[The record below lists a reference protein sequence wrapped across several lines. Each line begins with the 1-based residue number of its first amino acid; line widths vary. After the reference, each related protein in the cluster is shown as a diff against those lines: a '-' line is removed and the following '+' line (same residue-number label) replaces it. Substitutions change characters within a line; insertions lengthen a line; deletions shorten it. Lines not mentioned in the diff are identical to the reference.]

1 MRKELESFIDA
12 EGTRFWR
19 VWFQIV
25 RREACVAPGE
35 ISGTQRPDGPFA
47 SVRKSRAIGG
57 IIRADAR
64 PVPVLR
70 TRSPK
75 SHAAHGELGTLVLFA
90 NSRAA
95 PAHLLARCVG
105 GQARRRYGRPS
116 WEGKLRRRRHCRT
129 SGPGNPH
136 DPRSRDDPLRGVE
149 SLGAITWET
158 RSHRNTFPD
167 SRWRRPRCRR
177 GSSACRP

>member
-75 SHAAHGELGTLVLFA
+75 SHAA
-90 NSRAA
+90 
-95 PAHLLARCVG
+95 
-105 GQARRRYGRPS
+105 Q
-116 WEGKLRRRRHCRT
+116 
-129 SGPGNPH
+129 
-136 DPRSRDDPLRGVE
+136 
-149 SLGAITWET
+149 
-158 RSHRNTFPD
+158 
-167 SRWRRPRCRR
+167 
-177 GSSACRP
+177 GSSAPWCCLLTPAQPRHICWPVVSGVRLAVVTADHPGRGNYGDAGTVERVAPGIPTIPGAVMTLCGG